1 MSSPETTRN
10 GQTIKGFGGAG
21 RGLGSRNHL
30 LVLNATG
37 LTERIAR
44 RIADALPGAV
54 FASYPFGMG
63 VVGADADAAR
73 RALAGLATHPNTGA
87 VLVISADRSRLE
99 EITVEIAGT
108 DTPFEAF
115 AFDDV
120 AHDALRLTAK
130 GIEAGARLRRAA
142 SRRPRLYA
150 PMSDVVVALQCGLSD
165 PTSGI
170 AANPLIGR
178 VADRIIEA
186 GGTVIMGETL
196 EWLGVEDQ
204 LAARARTPQIA
215 AQITQAVTRREALAV
230 ANGIDLAG
238 INPNR
243 RNIEEGLTTIEEKA
257 SGSAAKSG
265 RRPIEGVLGYAEAPA
280 HPGLWLMD
288 GASYTPESM
297 TGLVA
302 AGAQIALFST
312 GSGNS
317 YASALCPTVKV
328 SANAGTVAAL
338 RTQIDF
344 DASTL
349 MGGGCADTLA
359 DALLSELVATFN
371 GALTWAEVTGEGN
384 EVISRYGEAL

>member
-1 MSSPETTRN
+1 MIRPATSQN
-10 GQTIKGFGGAG
+10 GPLFKGFGGAG
-21 RGLGSRNHL
+21 RRLGSRNHL

-37 LTERIAR
+37 LTEQIAR
-44 RIADALPGAV
+44 RIAAALPGAV
-54 FASYPFGMG
+54 FASYPYGMG

-99 EITVEIAGT
+99 EITARLDE
-108 DTPFEAF
+108 TPTPYEAY

-120 AHDALRLTAK
+120 AHDALRLTAL
-130 GIEAGARLRRAA
+130 GIEAGARLRHAA
-142 SRRPRLYA
+142 SRRERHYA
-150 PMSDVVVALQCGLSD
+150 AMSDLVVALQCGLSD

-170 AANPLIGR
+170 AANPLIGHL
-178 VADRIIEA
+178 ADRVIDS

-204 LAARARTPQIA
+204 LAARARTPDIA
-215 AQITQAVTRREALAV
+215 NRIEQAVTRREALAV

-265 RRPIEGVLGYAEAPA
+265 RHPVEGVLDYAQPPA

-288 GASYTPESM
+288 GASYTPESL
-297 TGLVA
+297 TGLIA
-302 AGAQIALFST
+302 AGAQVALFST

-317 YASALCPTVKV
+317 YASALCPTIKI

-338 RTQIDF
+338 PTQIDF
-344 DASTL
+344 DASAL
-349 MGGGCADTLA
+349 MDGGDADTLA
-359 DALLSELVATFN
+359 DALLSELIATVN